1 MPGGH
6 IFPAADADFSTYT
19 DDAVPY
25 LTTNATRLGVSKDNN
40 TLLTGLQ
47 GQWDDNQVKI
57 TDDTQ
62 RTPAVVATKNKLR
75 QQIEKALRNVYA
87 DIPQSALTDDDRA
100 VLHLKARDTH
110 GTRVPPMNH
119 APVMTMGG
127 MEHLQHTLRFQN
139 SSTSDSKA
147 MPERQKIYLEYF
159 IGSAGLAPATIAF
172 ANGKNISKFKAAVVF
187 TEADAG
193 QTCYYRCCYE
203 NTHGERSPW
212 SATLSAVIS

>member
-6 IFPAADADFSTYT
+6 IFPTVDDEFNSYVDNGITY
-19 DDAVPY
+19 
-25 LTTNATRLGVSKDNN
+25 LNTNAARLGVSKTNS
-40 TLLTGLQ
+40 TLITQLQ
-47 GQWDDNQVKI
+47 TDWDSNWLLM

-62 RTPAVVATKNKLR
+62 RTAVVIAKKTSLR
-75 QQIEKALRNVYA
+75 KQIETALRSVYA
-87 DIPQSALTDDDRA
+87 DIPQSALTDDDRK

-110 GTRVPPMNH
+110 GTRIAPMDH
-119 APVMTMGG
+119 APVMTMGA

-139 SSTSDSKA
+139 SATSDSKA
-147 MPERQKIYLEYF
+147 MPDGQKIYLEYF
-159 IGSAGLAPATIAF
+159 VGAPGLAPATIAF

-212 SATLSAVIS
+212 SATLSAIVG